1 MNFKYKLM
9 ILVAGIL
16 ALTSS
21 LLTALG
27 MAELF
32 QGLFVIFLIIDLGRF
47 LVLNFIVDEWKN
59 LRTIKWIITL
69 ILGLLFVYSAVGVYN
84 KLNSMIP
91 ESVQTA
97 MIEAASYNKAQDNAE
112 IKQSRSTDLA
122 SVAQSE
128 YQKSIDWNTKDH
140 ENCIKRANG
149 DANAENKCNN
159 TKRRLD
165 RNASIALKEAMKMAN
180 VDLDNTQTAID
191 KNIKNQGEIAGVLT
205 TVCRMLPNTDCK
217 TYEGLQTALTVII
230 LLAICGL
237 DYLQLSI
244 VLVVNTRR
252 NKEERLSSDNNN
264 KTTEDEETI
273 VIEKPVRKKHIAKT
287 KAKEKLESIVEKQT
301 EKNKDKS
308 KSEEIVKPIENKP
321 KSIKNTITK
330 AIKKRIKPFSQETD
344 FYK

>member
-165 RNASIALKEAMKMAN
+165 RNASTALKEAMKMAN
-180 VDLDNTQTAID
+180 ADLDNTQTAID

-252 NKEERLSSDNNN
+252 NKEERLPSDNIN

-273 VIEKPVRKKHIAKT
+273 VIEKPVRKKHITKM